1 MHNKNTNHFTLI
13 ELLVVIAIIAVLAAM
28 LLPALSKARE
38 KARAI
43 SCINNQKQLG
53 LMFRMYIDDSENLM
67 ACYGYGSGDT
77 WAKFYSDKGYAGDL
91 LNQTI
96 CPSMPR
102 PANFTSATL
111 TAKHTCADGVE
122 RSWKDLTYAIPEIY
136 PLPVGDR
143 IKDGANFRYINTVM
157 VNSPSNFF
165 FLVEAMTDYADS
177 PTYTVRKDASWS
189 AITFHHGSE
198 ICNTLFLDGHAEAL
212 NFSGMMNSPNAHPYA
227 GKFYFYSRAQGWNVQ
242 Y

>member
-1 MHNKNTNHFTLI
+1 MLSKKSNHFTLI

-53 LMFRMYIDDSENLM
+53 LMFRMYIDDSDNDM
-67 ACYGYGSGDT
+67 ACYGYGSDGS
-77 WAKFYSDKGYAGDL
+77 WAKFYYDTGYAGDL
-91 LNQTI
+91 LNQVI
-96 CPSMPR
+96 CPSMPH
-102 PANFTSATL
+102 PATFTSKTL
-111 TAKHTCADGVE
+111 TEKHMCKDNYE
-122 RSWKDLTYAIPEIY
+122 RNWKDLTYGMLEIY

-143 IKDGANFRYINTVM
+143 KKYGTNFKYINTVM
-157 VNSPSNFF
+157 VDSPSNFF
-165 FLVEAMTDYADS
+165 FLVESMTDYADS
-177 PTYTVRKDASWS
+177 GTYTVRKDANWS
-189 AITFHHGSE
+189 SITFHHGSE

>member
-1 MHNKNTNHFTLI
+1 MHCKKTYHFTLI

-53 LMFRMYIDDSENLM
+53 LMFRMYIDDSDNDM
-67 ACYGYGSGDT
+67 ACYGYGSDGS
-77 WAKFYSDKGYAGDL
+77 WAKFYYDTGYAGDL
-91 LNQTI
+91 LNQVI
-96 CPSMPR
+96 CPSMPH
-102 PANFTSATL
+102 PATFTSKTL
-111 TAKHTCADGVE
+111 TETHMCKDNYE
-122 RSWKDLTYAIPEIY
+122 RNWKDLTYGMLEIY

-143 IKDGANFRYINTVM
+143 KKYGTNFKYINTVM
-157 VNSPSNFF
+157 VDSPSNFF
-165 FLVEAMTDYADS
+165 FLVESMTDYADS
-177 PTYTVRKDASWS
+177 GTYTVRKDANWS
-189 AITFHHGSE
+189 SITFHHGSE
-198 ICNTLFLDGHAEAL
+198 ICNTLFLDGHAVAL

-227 GKFYFYSRAQGWNVQ
+227 GKFYFYNRAQGWNVQ